1 LGPVSLLLGL
11 LLSQA
16 ASESASEALAEGA
29 ARYEHRAE
37 GARGPVA
44 RPEPIEAAIAAYRRA
59 LALDPDSVEGSL
71 GLLRA
76 LFFRGGF
83 TDADPDTERRAFT
96 EARDVAVVAVA
107 RLEKRVG
114 NAEGKARIAAL
125 RAVPGA
131 AALYVWAGISW
142 GQWAISTSKLAAA
155 RQGAAKRIRDLA
167 EASLALDEG
176 LEQGSAHVLLGR
188 LHDQSP
194 RIPFL
199 TFWISRKAALKHL
212 EAAHALSPGNTL
224 AQYFLA
230 EAILRRAPER
240 TAEAKRLL
248 QECAS
253 ATPRPE
259 FLVEDAHYEA
269 LARQR
274 LDELGSP

>member
-1 LGPVSLLLGL
+1 LTPVSLVLGL

-16 ASESASEALAEGA
+16 AVEPASQALAEGA
-29 ARYEHRAE
+29 ARYEHRAQ
-37 GARGPVA
+37 GARGPIA

-59 LALDPDSVEGSL
+59 LVLEPDSVEGSL

-83 TDADPDTERRAFT
+83 TDVDPDTERRVFA

-114 NAEGKARIAAL
+114 KLEGKARIVAL
-125 RAVPGA
+125 RKVPGA
-131 AALYVWAGISW
+131 AALFVWAGISW

-155 RQGAAKRIRDLA
+155 RQGAAARIRDLG
-167 EASLALDEG
+167 ETSLAIDEG

-199 TFWISRKAALKHL
+199 TFWISRKAALRHL
-212 EAAHALSPGNTL
+212 EAAHAMSPGNTL

-230 EAILRRAPER
+230 EALLRRAPER

-253 ATPRPE
+253 ATPRPD
-259 FLVEDAHYEA
+259 FLVEDAHYA
-269 LARQR
+269 AQARQR
-274 LDELGSP
+274 LDELESR

>member
-1 LGPVSLLLGL
+1 MVLGL
-11 LLSQA
+11 VLSQA
-16 ASESASEALAEGA
+16 APGPASKAMAEGRT
-29 ARYEHRAE
+29 RYERRAE

-44 RPEPIEAAIAAYRRA
+44 RTEPIEAAIAAYRRA
-59 LALDPDSVEGSL
+59 LVVDPYSIEGSL
-71 GLLRA
+71 GLLRS

-83 TDADPDTERRAFT
+83 TDVDQDTERRVFT

-114 NAEGKARIAAL
+114 KAEGDARIATL
-125 RAVPGA
+125 REIPGA
-131 AALYVWAGISW
+131 AALYLWAGISW

-155 RQGAAKRIRDLA
+155 RQGAAGRIRKLA
-167 EASLALDEG
+167 ETSLALDEG

-199 TFWISRKAALKHL
+199 TFWISRKAALRHL
-212 EAAHALSPGNTL
+212 EAAHAMSPGNTL

-240 TAEAKRLL
+240 TGEAKRLL

-253 ATPRPE
+253 AAPRPE
-259 FLVEDAHYEA
+259 FLVEDAHYA
-269 LARQR
+269 AQARQR
-274 LDELGSP
+274 LDELGSR